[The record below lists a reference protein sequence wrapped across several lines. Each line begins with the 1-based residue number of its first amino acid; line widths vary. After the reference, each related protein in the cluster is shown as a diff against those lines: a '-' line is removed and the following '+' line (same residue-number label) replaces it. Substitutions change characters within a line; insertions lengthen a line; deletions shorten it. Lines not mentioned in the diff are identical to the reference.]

1 MVKLKDK
8 KLYSSTTMEVKTK
21 FTQAEVRALQQFV
34 EDIRELC
41 DLDEDLDVE
50 IGNDVD
56 RIAAILEVDYNAK

>member
-1 MVKLKDK
+1 MVKLKDR
-8 KLYSSTTMEVKTK
+8 KLYSNTTMEVKTK